1 MELQSC
7 YIFSSN
13 YFFRFVRRRR
23 RQTRNCC
30 VACGNVRVSQH
41 PSYAMCSTGSLIATA
56 TSSRAELGVV
66 ADNADFS
73 SLLYCR

>member
-13 YFFRFVRRRR
+13 FFFRFVRRRR

-56 TSSRAELGVV
+56 TRGRHGRFLFAALLVAKISS
-66 ADNADFS
+66 
-73 SLLYCR
+73 